1 MVAGTAERIGVAGR
15 LGVVVADARRA
26 PLAPGRADAVLIDA
40 PCTNLGSLR
49 RRPEARWRHSQA
61 EIGELVTLQS
71 RMLDEAAL
79 AVRPGGSVLYS
90 VCTWTRAE
98 TDEVVAAAAAR
109 LPQLSQAPLGG
120 PFGDASTRQLW
131 PHTDGTDG
139 IFLARFT
146 RAG

>member
-1 MVAGTAERIGVAGR
+1 MVAETAARIGVAAR
-15 LGVVVADARRA
+15 LQTVVGDARRA
-26 PLAPGRADAVLIDA
+26 PLAPGRADAVLVDA

-49 RRPEARWRHSQA
+49 RRSEARWRHDQA
-61 EIGELVTLQS
+61 EIGELVALQS
-71 RMLDEAAL
+71 RMLDAAAL

-98 TDEVVAAAAAR
+98 TEEVVAAALAR
-109 LPQLSQAPLGG
+109 LPGLRPAPLGG
-120 PFGDASTRQLW
+120 PLGDAPARQLW

-146 RAG
+146 RAV